1 MLFNSLHFVLFFP
14 VVMALYFII
23 KPKYRWVLLL
33 IASYYFYMSWNPIYI
48 VLILFSTIIDY
59 TVGIFLEK
67 EKRRIQRNVLLIV
80 SLSSNLGLLFLFKY
94 YNFFNSAV
102 ADTLLL
108 FGYEYSYSVL
118 NVLLPVGI
126 SFYTFQTLSYT
137 IDIYKGRQSA
147 QHHFGKFALFVSFF
161 PQLVA
166 GPIERSTNL
175 LPQFDK
181 EFEFD
186 YQRITDGFKLMFWG
200 LFKKVVIADKLAII
214 VNQVYNDVD
223 SYDGFTLLLATIFFA
238 FQIFCDFSGYSDIA
252 IGCAKVFGFDLMKN
266 FQIPYYS
273 KNISEFW
280 KRWHISLSTWFRDY
294 VYIPLGGNRTSK
306 VRWYFNLFITF
317 FISGIWHGANWTF
330 MIWGSLHGLYLICAI
345 VFKKTKTVINHTLGL
360 TDGKLVTKIV
370 QISTTFFLVDFAWI
384 FFRAN
389 SVNDALTIIQR
400 ITNINLNPTALVNS
414 LYQLGVD
421 RETLI
426 TALLSILIME
436 IVHLFD
442 RSGPFIDKLNRL
454 STWKRWVIY
463 YSFTLYFLFF
473 GTFSEQD
480 FIYFQF

>member
-214 VNQVYNDVD
+214 
-223 SYDGFTLLLATIFFA
+223 
-238 FQIFCDFSGYSDIA
+238 
-252 IGCAKVFGFDLMKN
+252 
-266 FQIPYYS
+266 
-273 KNISEFW
+273 
-280 KRWHISLSTWFRDY
+280 
-294 VYIPLGGNRTSK
+294 
-306 VRWYFNLFITF
+306 
-317 FISGIWHGANWTF
+317 
-330 MIWGSLHGLYLICAI
+330 GL
-345 VFKKTKTVINHTLGL
+345 
-360 TDGKLVTKIV
+360 
-370 QISTTFFLVDFAWI
+370 
-384 FFRAN
+384 
-389 SVNDALTIIQR
+389 
-400 ITNINLNPTALVNS
+400 
-414 LYQLGVD
+414 
-421 RETLI
+421 
-426 TALLSILIME
+426 
-436 IVHLFD
+436 
-442 RSGPFIDKLNRL
+442 
-454 STWKRWVIY
+454 
-463 YSFTLYFLFF
+463 
-473 GTFSEQD
+473 
-480 FIYFQF
+480 